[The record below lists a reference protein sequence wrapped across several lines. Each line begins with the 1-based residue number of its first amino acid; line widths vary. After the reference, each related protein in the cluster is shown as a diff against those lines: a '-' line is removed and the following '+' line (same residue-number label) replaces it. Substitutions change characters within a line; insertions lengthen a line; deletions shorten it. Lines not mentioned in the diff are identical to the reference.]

1 MGSEM
6 GSERKQRSKPKQM
19 KKVDLKAAKMRARM
33 VENRANGGMAEA
45 CLTF

>member
-1 MGSEM
+1 MLMVSAGKLVFEAKKKKKEALK
-6 GSERKQRSKPKQM
+6 GAKNEAM
-19 KKVDLKAAKMRARM
+19 K